1 MTFLGRLSRF
11 VIAHKWWVALFWVVV
26 TFAGIATVGTT
37 INRLST
43 AFSVPGKEG
52 PETSAKLAAIY
63 GISNFDNT
71 VSPVIRLPQG
81 VTVDS
86 PGVLQ
91 QLQAFDDQILHT
103 DPLPTGQPSVKVI
116 SYASTCAASMCD
128 RRLVSADGRTT
139 YSIVTVPNPPPNA
152 ANAFDVPQ
160 QEKDLRK
167 LVNSATVAGGTVR
180 LTGLDELVSNTTNNE
195 GPSLL
200 VETLVAGV
208 GALAILAF
216 VFASFIAFVPIVV
229 AIVAIMT
236 TFLLIL
242 GLTYVIDVSFIVQF
256 LVGLIGLGVAIDY
269 SLLIVTRWREERA
282 RGLSNDD
289 AVHMAM
295 ERAGRAVLFSGTTV
309 GIGLLALVVLPVP
322 FLRSVGFGGLLI
334 PVVSVIVSI
343 TLLPVILHSV
353 GGAGVRWPW
362 QYPASAASAAFFV
375 PRFLRRLAT
384 YPNVRTEAH
393 VSRGWAAWGRL
404 VVRERWVAAAAA
416 IAIIGVLIVPAT
428 QLTIGT
434 PVPDSLAKSGPAYE
448 GLTMLESSGLG
459 TGGLQPNWIL
469 ITGTGSA
476 PPSFPAVAS
485 TVIAATLV
493 PNITTA
499 LAPKGPGWSAPP
511 GVPSAVVVAVSSLNP
526 DTSQGR
532 SQIAALRTTAH
543 DAAALDGATAALG
556 GAPAGS
562 ADFVDAVYGSFPLM
576 LALVLVIT
584 FVLLARAFRSLLLA
598 LKAVLLNVASVLA
611 AYGIMVFVW
620 QDGHGS
626 SQLFGIN
633 ATGAV
638 AEWIPIFVF
647 AFLFG
652 LSMDYEV
659 FILARIREE
668 YDATGN
674 TDLAVV
680 RALGRTGRL
689 VTSAALI
696 LFLAFLILGS
706 APGTI
711 IKTFATALA
720 AGIFFD
726 ATVIRMLLVPA
737 LVSLFG
743 RWNWWLPHVPAA
755 LLRTRPSEPR
765 HERRMP
771 VQPQEV

>member
-1 MTFLGRLSRF
+1 MTFLGRLSRV
-11 VIAHKWWVALFWVVV
+11 VIAHKWWVALFWLVV
-26 TFAGIATVGTT
+26 TVAGIATVSTT

-43 AFSVPGKEG
+43 TFSVPGKEG

-71 VSPVIRLPQG
+71 LAPVVQLPPG
-81 VTVDS
+81 TTVDS

-91 QLQAFDDQILHT
+91 QLQAFDQRIEQT
-103 DPLPTGQPSVKVI
+103 DALPDGQPALKVI
-116 SYASTCAASMCD
+116 GYASTCASGQCD
-128 RRLVSADGRTT
+128 RRFVSGDGRTT

-160 QEKDLRK
+160 QEKDLRTR
-167 LVNSATVAGGTVR
+167 VNGTPVAGGTAR
-180 LTGLDELVSNTTNNE
+180 LTGLDELVSNTSSSE

-200 VETLVAGV
+200 IETLVAGV

-216 VFASFIAFVPIVV
+216 VFASFIAFVPIII

-236 TFLLIL
+236 TFLLVL
-242 GLTYVIDVSFIVQF
+242 GLTYITDVSFIVQF

-289 AVHMAM
+289 AVYMAM
-295 ERAGRAVLFSGTTV
+295 ERAGRAVVFSGTTV
-309 GIGLLALVVLPVP
+309 GIGLLSLVVLPVP
-322 FLRSVGFGGLLI
+322 FLRSVGYGGLLI
-334 PVVSVIVSI
+334 PLVSVVVSV

-353 GGAGVRWPW
+353 GGEGVRWPW
-362 QYPASAASAAFFV
+362 RYRVSFAYFVFFL
-375 PRFLRRLAT
+375 PRLLRRLAT
-384 YPNVRTEAH
+384 YPNVRKEAH

-404 VVRERWVAAAAA
+404 VVRYRWLAASVA
-416 IAIIGVLIVPAT
+416 IAIIAVLIVPAT
-428 QLTIGT
+428 RLTVGT
-434 PVPDSLAKSGPAYE
+434 PVPDSLATSGPAYE
-448 GLTMLESSGLG
+448 GLKMLEHSGLG
-459 TGGLQPNWIL
+459 TGGLQPNWL
-469 ITGTGSA
+469 LVTGRGSA
-476 PPSFPAVAS
+476 PPSSTTVSAV
-485 TVIAATLV
+485 VRAAQRV
-493 PNITTA
+493 EHIDTA
-499 LAPKGPGWSAPP
+499 LAPQGPGWSAPP
-511 GVPSAVVVAVSSLNP
+511 GPPLSLVVAISNLNP
-526 DTSQGR
+526 DTSEGR
-532 SQIAALRTTAH
+532 SQITALRTAAH
-543 DAAALDGATAALG
+543 EAAGDSATAALG

-562 ADFVDAVYGSFPLM
+562 ADFVDAVYGSFPLL
-576 LALVLVIT
+576 LALVLVVT
-584 FVLLARAFRSLLLA
+584 FILLARAFRSLLLA
-598 LKAVLLNVASVLA
+598 FKAVLLNVASVLA

-659 FILARIREE
+659 FILARVREE
-668 YDATGN
+668 YDATAN

-743 RWNWWLPHVPAA
+743 RWNWWLPHVPAI
-755 LLRTRPSEPR
+755 LLRTKPSEPR
-765 HERRMP
+765 HERRLP

>member
-1 MTFLGRLSRF
+1 MTFLGRLSRL

-26 TFAGIATVGTT
+26 TLAGIVTVGTT

-43 AFSVPGKEG
+43 TFSVPGKEG
-52 PETSAKLAAIY
+52 PETSAKIAAIY
-63 GISNFDNT
+63 GISNFDTNVVT
-71 VSPVIRLPQG
+71 VVQLPQG
-81 VTVDS
+81 TTVDS
-86 PGVLQ
+86 SGVQQQLAAFDQQVLQ
-91 QLQAFDDQILHT
+91 T
-103 DPLPTGQPSVKVI
+103 DPLPTGQPSLKVV
-116 SYASTCAASMCD
+116 SYASTCAAGACN
-128 RRLVSADGRTT
+128 RHFVSDDGRTT
-139 YSIVTVPNPPPNA
+139 FAVVTIPNPPPNA

-167 LVNSATVAGGTVR
+167 LVNTATVAGSTVR
-180 LTGLDELVSNTTNNE
+180 LTGLDELVSNTTSSE

-216 VFASFIAFVPIVV
+216 VFASFIAFVPIITSV
-229 AIVAIMT
+229 VAIMT
-236 TFLLIL
+236 SFLLIL
-242 GLTYVIDVSFIVQF
+242 GLTYITDVSFIVQF

-282 RGLSNDD
+282 RGLSNDE
-289 AVHMAM
+289 AIHMSM
-295 ERAGRAVLFSGTTV
+295 ERAGRAVVFSGTTV

-322 FLRSVGFGGLLI
+322 FLRSVGYGGLLI
-334 PVVSVIVSI
+334 PVVSVLVSV

-353 GGAGVRWPW
+353 GGEHVRWPW
-362 QYPASAASAAFFV
+362 QYPASVASVAFFI

-384 YPNVRTEAH
+384 YPNIRTEAH
-393 VSRGWAAWGRL
+393 VSRGWAAWGRF
-404 VVRERWVAAAAA
+404 VVRHRWLAAAAA
-416 IAIIGVLIVPAT
+416 IAVIAVLAVPAT
-428 QLTIGT
+428 QLTVGT
-434 PVPDSLAKSGPAYE
+434 PVPDSLAQSGPAHE
-448 GLTMLESSGLG
+448 GLKMLENSGLG
-459 TGGLQPNWIL
+459 TSSLQPNWIL
-469 ITGTGSA
+469 ITDPATA
-476 PPSFPAVAS
+476 PPSATVSAV
-485 TVIAATLV
+485 VDAAKGV
-493 PNITTA
+493 PNMVTA
-499 LAPKGPGWSAPP
+499 LAPQGRGWSPPP
-511 GVPSAVVVAVSSLNP
+511 GVSTSLVMALSSLSP
-526 DTSQGR
+526 DTSEGR
-532 SQIAALRTTAH
+532 SQIASLRTAAH
-543 DAAALDGATAALG
+543 HAAGSRGAIAELG

-576 LALVLVIT
+576 LTLVLVIT
-584 FVLLARAFRSLLLA
+584 AILLARAFRSLLLA

-626 SQLFGIN
+626 SQLFGIS

-737 LVSLFG
+737 LVSLLG

>member
-26 TFAGIATVGTT
+26 TFAGMATVGTT
-37 INRLST
+37 IDRLST
-43 AFSVPGKEG
+43 TFSVPGKEG
-52 PETSAKLAAIY
+52 PEASAKIAAIY
-63 GISNFDNT
+63 GISNFDNNLVT
-71 VSPVIRLPQG
+71 VVQLPQG
-81 VTVDS
+81 TTVDS

-91 QLQAFDDQILHT
+91 ELAGFDQRVVQT
-103 DPLPTGQPSVKVI
+103 DPLATGQPSLKVV
-116 SYASTCAASMCD
+116 SYASTCAAGTCN
-128 RRLVSADGRTT
+128 RHFVSSDGRTT
-139 YSIVTVPNPPPNA
+139 YSVVTVPNPPPNA

-160 QEKDLRK
+160 QEKDLRTF
-167 LVNSATVAGGTVR
+167 VNTATVAGGTVR
-180 LTGLDELVSNTTNNE
+180 LTGLDELVSNTTSSE

-216 VFASFIAFVPIVV
+216 VFASFIAFVPIIIAV
-229 AIVAIMT
+229 VAIMT
-236 TFLLIL
+236 SFLLIL
-242 GLTYVIDVSFIVQF
+242 GLTYITDVSFIVQF

-282 RGLSNDD
+282 RGQSNDE
-289 AVHMAM
+289 AIYTSM
-295 ERAGRAVLFSGTTV
+295 ERAGRAVVFSGTTV

-322 FLRSVGFGGLLI
+322 FLRSVGYGGLLI
-334 PVVSVIVSI
+334 PVVSVIVSV

-353 GGAGVRWPW
+353 GGERVRWPW
-362 QYPASAASAAFFV
+362 QHTASVASVLLFV
-375 PRFLRRLAT
+375 PRLLRRLAT
-384 YPNVRTEAH
+384 YPNIRKEAH
-393 VSRGWAAWGRL
+393 VSRGWAVWGRYI
-404 VVRERWVAAAAA
+404 VRLRWLAAGAA
-416 IAIIGVLIVPAT
+416 IAVIGILVVPAT
-428 QLTIGT
+428 QLTVGT
-434 PVPDSLAKSGPAYE
+434 PVADSLAHSGPAYE
-448 GLTMLESSGLG
+448 GLKMLEDSGLG
-459 TGGLQPNWIL
+459 TSSLQPNWIL
-469 ITGTGSA
+469 ITGSAPA
-476 PPSFPAVAS
+476 PPSATVSAV
-485 TVIAATLV
+485 VDAARGV
-493 PNITTA
+493 PNMVSA
-499 LAPKGPGWSAPP
+499 LAPQGPGWSPPP
-511 GVPSAVVVAVSSLNP
+511 GVSTSLVMALSNLSP
-526 DTSQGR
+526 DTSEGR
-532 SQIAALRTTAH
+532 SQIASLRTAAH
-543 DAAALDGATAALG
+543 EAAGSSATAQLG

-576 LALVLVIT
+576 LTLVLIIT

-626 SQLFGIN
+626 SQLFGIS

-659 FILARIREE
+659 FILSRIREE

>member
-1 MTFLGRLSRF
+1 MSFLTRLSRF
-11 VIAHKWWVALFWVVV
+11 VITHKRWVALFWVVV
-26 TFAGIATVGTT
+26 TLAGMITVGTT
-37 INRLST
+37 VNRLST
-43 AFSVPGKEG
+43 TFSVPGKEG
-52 PETSAKLAAIY
+52 PQASAKIAAIY
-63 GISNFDNT
+63 GISNFDNNLVT
-71 VSPVIRLPQG
+71 VVQLPQG
-81 VTVDS
+81 TTVDTE
-86 PGVLQ
+86 GVVP
-91 QLQAFDDQILHT
+91 QLAAFDQQVMQT
-103 DPLPTGQPSVKVI
+103 DPLPSGQPSLKVV
-116 SYASTCAASMCD
+116 SYASTCAAGACN
-128 RRLVSADGRTT
+128 RHFVSGDGRTT
-139 YSIVTVPNPPPNA
+139 FSVVTIPNPPPNA

-167 LVNSATVAGGTVR
+167 FVNTATVAGGTVR
-180 LTGLDELVSNTTNNE
+180 LTGLDELVSNTPSSE

-200 VETLVAGV
+200 IETLVAGV

-216 VFASFIAFVPIVV
+216 VFASFIAFVPIIIAV
-229 AIVAIMT
+229 VAIMT
-236 TFLLIL
+236 SFLLIL
-242 GLTYVIDVSFIVQF
+242 GLTYVTDVSFIVQF

-289 AVHMAM
+289 AIATAM
-295 ERAGRAVLFSGTTV
+295 EKAGRAVIFSGTTV

-322 FLRSVGFGGLLI
+322 FLRSVGYGGLLI
-334 PVVSVIVSI
+334 PMVSVIVSV

-353 GGAGVRWPW
+353 GGEGVRWPW
-362 QYPASAASAAFFV
+362 QHLANAASVLFFI
-375 PRFLRRLAT
+375 PRFLRRVAT
-384 YPNVRTEAH
+384 YPNIRKEAH

-404 VVRERWVAAAAA
+404 VVRERWLAAGAA
-416 IAIIGVLIVPAT
+416 IALIAVLMVPAA
-428 QLTIGT
+428 QLTVGT
-434 PVPDSLAKSGPAYE
+434 PVPDSLAHSGPAYE
-448 GLTMLESSGLG
+448 GLKMLESSGLG
-459 TGGLQPNWIL
+459 TGSMEPNWVL
-469 ITGTGSA
+469 ITARAPAPSSA
-476 PPSFPAVAS
+476 TVSAV
-485 TVIAATLV
+485 VAAAQAV
-493 PNITTA
+493 PNMVTA
-499 LAPKGPGWSAPP
+499 LAPQGPGWSPPP
-511 GVPSAVVVAVSSLNP
+511 GVSTSLVMALSNLNP
-526 DTSQGR
+526 DTSEGR
-532 SQIAALRTTAH
+532 GQITLLRTAVHRGVGGT
-543 DAAALDGATAALG
+543 GAIAELG

-576 LALVLVIT
+576 LTLVLIIT
-584 FVLLARAFRSLLLA
+584 FILLARAFRSLLLA

-620 QDGHGS
+620 QQGHGS

-659 FILARIREE
+659 FILSRIREE

-755 LLRTRPSEPR
+755 LLRTRPSEPT

>member
-1 MTFLGRLSRF
+1 MTFLGRISRF
-11 VIAHKWWVALFWVVV
+11 VIAHRFWVAAFWVVV
-26 TFAGIATVGTT
+26 SFAGIATVSTT

-43 AFSVPGKEG
+43 TFSVPGKEG

-71 VSPVIRLPQG
+71 LSPVIQLPQG
-81 VTVDS
+81 TTVDS

-91 QLQAFDDQILHT
+91 QLQAFDQHVVQT
-103 DPLPTGQPSVKVI
+103 DPLPSGQPSLKVI
-116 SYASTCAASMCD
+116 SYASTCASGQCD
-128 RRLVSADGRTT
+128 RRFVSADGRTT
-139 YSIVTVPNPPPNA
+139 YAIVTVPNPPPNA

-167 LVNSATVAGGTVR
+167 FVDGADVAGGTVR
-180 LTGLDELVSNTTNNE
+180 LTGLDELVSNTTSNE

-200 VETLVAGV
+200 IETLVAGV

-216 VFASFIAFVPIVV
+216 VFASFIAFVPVII
-229 AIVAIMT
+229 AIVAIMA
-236 TFLLIL
+236 TFLVIL

-269 SLLIVTRWREERA
+269 SLLIVTRWREETA

-334 PVVSVIVSI
+334 PVVSVLVSI

-353 GGAGVRWPW
+353 GAADVRWPW
-362 QYPASAASAAFFV
+362 RYPVSPAFFAFFV

-384 YPNVRTEAH
+384 YPNVRKEAH
-393 VSRGWAAWGRL
+393 VSRGWASWGRL
-404 VVRERWVAAAAA
+404 VVRGRWVAAGAA
-416 IAIIGVLIVPAT
+416 IAVIAVLIVPAT

-434 PVPDSLAKSGPAYE
+434 PVADSLAKSGPAYE
-448 GLTMLESSGLG
+448 GLKMLENSGLG
-459 TGGLQPNWIL
+459 TGVLQPNWVL
-469 ITGTGSA
+469 ITGSGHA
-476 PPSFPAVAS
+476 PPSSATVAAVVKTS
-485 TVIAATLV
+485 LSQRNMI
-493 PNITTA
+493 TA
-499 LAPKGPGWSAPP
+499 LAPQGPGWSAPP
-511 GVPSAVVVAVSSLNP
+511 GVPVSVVVALSNLNP
-526 DTSQGR
+526 DTSEGR
-532 SQIAALRTTAH
+532 SEIATLRAAVH
-543 DAAALDGATAALG
+543 DAAGGSGATAALG

-598 LKAVLLNVASVLA
+598 LKAVILNVASVLA

-659 FILARIREE
+659 FILSRIREE

-743 RWNWWLPHVPAA
+743 RWNWWLPRAPAA
-755 LLRTRPSEPR
+755 LMRTAPSQPRP
-765 HERRMP
+765 ERRLP

>member
-1 MTFLGRLSRF
+1 M
-11 VIAHKWWVALFWVVV
+11 V
-26 TFAGIATVGTT
+26 
-37 INRLST
+37 
-43 AFSVPGKEG
+43 
-52 PETSAKLAAIY
+52 
-63 GISNFDNT
+63 
-71 VSPVIRLPQG
+71 
-81 VTVDS
+81 
-86 PGVLQ
+86 
-91 QLQAFDDQILHT
+91 
-103 DPLPTGQPSVKVI
+103 
-116 SYASTCAASMCD
+116 SYASTCASGACN
-128 RRLVSADGRTT
+128 RHFVSSDGRTT
-139 YSIVTVPNPPPNA
+139 LSVVTIPNPPPNA

-167 LVNSATVAGGTVR
+167 FVNTATVAGGTVR
-180 LTGLDELVSNTTNNE
+180 LTGLDELVSNTTSSE

-216 VFASFIAFVPIVV
+216 VFASFIAFVPIIIAV
-229 AIVAIMT
+229 VAIMT
-236 TFLLIL
+236 SFLLIL
-242 GLTYVIDVSFIVQF
+242 GLTYITDVSFIVQF

-282 RGLSNDD
+282 RGLSNDE
-289 AVHMAM
+289 AIQMSM
-295 ERAGRAVLFSGTTV
+295 EKAGRAVVFSGTTV

-322 FLRSVGFGGLLI
+322 FLRSVGYGGLLI
-334 PVVSVIVSI
+334 PVVSVIVSV

-353 GGAGVRWPW
+353 GGEGVRWPW
-362 QYPASAASAAFFV
+362 QYPANAASVLFFI
-375 PRFLRRLAT
+375 PRFLRRLMT
-384 YPNVRTEAH
+384 YPNVRKEAH
-393 VSRGWAAWGRL
+393 VSRGWAAWGRV
-404 VVRERWVAAAAA
+404 VVRYRWLAAGAA
-416 IAIIGVLIVPAT
+416 IAVIAVLIVPAT
-428 QLTIGT
+428 QLTVGT
-434 PVPDSLAKSGPAYE
+434 PVPDSLAQSGPAYE
-448 GLTMLESSGLG
+448 GLKMLENSGLG
-459 TGGLQPNWIL
+459 TSSLQPNWVL
-469 ITGTGSA
+469 ITAVPHPAPSSA
-476 PPSFPAVAS
+476 TVSAV
-485 TVIAATLV
+485 VDAAKRV
-493 PNITTA
+493 PNMVTA
-499 LAPKGPGWSAPP
+499 LAPQGPGWSPP
-511 GVPSAVVVAVSSLNP
+511 PPVSASLVMALSSLNP
-526 DTSQGR
+526 DTSEGR
-532 SQIAALRTTAH
+532 SQIAALRTAVH
-543 DAAALDGATAALG
+543 AAASGAGASAELG

-576 LALVLVIT
+576 LTLVLVIT
-584 FVLLARAFRSLLLA
+584 FILLARAFRSLLLA

-620 QDGHGS
+620 QQGHGS
-626 SQLFGIN
+626 YQLFGIN

-706 APGTI
+706 APGTV

-755 LLRTRPSEPR
+755 LLRTRPSAPR